1 VGAERSEP
9 SELQKRID
17 AAMGFQRSVFQ
28 TRDTVDLGAG
38 GKHIDPGSFDA
49 DAAAVFRLG
58 AGGLRAQA
66 AAAQAAAAENAAA
79 AQAETEAA
87 ELPSTFGAA
96 ELPSTFGR
104 PLDLSPSGAAVPIV
118 SHPRPGLVGHESLA
132 INGGVALSRAR
143 PGGLAAS
150 LGGSQAI
157 EAHSD
162 LAALSRST
170 QAFAP
175 RPGLSFNHGS
185 VSSK

>member
-1 VGAERSEP
+1 MIQIPRFDVALEP
-9 SELQKRID
+9 LPGMDRMVQRNVL
-17 AAMGFQRSVFQ
+17 AMSGR
-28 TRDTVDLGAG
+28 
-38 GKHIDPGSFDA
+38 
-49 DAAAVFRLG
+49 AV
-58 AGGLRAQA
+58 
-66 AAAQAAAAENAAA
+66 
-79 AQAETEAA
+79 EAA
-87 ELPSTFGAA
+87 G
-96 ELPSTFGR
+96 
-104 PLDLSPSGAAVPIV
+104 D
-118 SHPRPGLVGHESLA
+118 VGVCADDDTLTGTLTSA
-132 INGGVALSRAR
+132 TINGGVALSRAR